1 MPRLKCWRLTLTCE
15 LRSSHEPEDVEGAG
29 PCLWLLVARHSVGLR
44 LEQGSEEPPAALFN
58 VASQPMSAP
67 TLDRSD
73 LVSVTCSADAEP
85 ERCPKCGSD
94 EVYLVLDNLPATYK
108 LCGDCDHRWDVPA

>member
-1 MPRLKCWRLTLTCE
+1 MEHTSSSSASSALAGS
-15 LRSSHEPEDVEGAG
+15 LRIVEIRSHD
-29 PCLWLLVARHSVGLR
+29 LLLPAQSLALGLAAAQHLHLLPPWQGGRYGYVAAMTIRR
-44 LEQGSEEPPAALFN
+44 P
-58 VASQPMSAP
+58 
-67 TLDRSD
+67 LDRSD

-108 LCGDCDHRWDVPA
+108 LCNDCEYRWDVPA